1 MRRRPAALLLALAL
15 ATGLTA
21 CGGESTQVTDEGVV
35 ETPSG
40 GPGGAE
46 PGAGLDAPS
55 GDPLDAPSPS

>member
-1 MRRRPAALLLALAL
+1 M
-15 ATGLTA
+15 
-21 CGGESTQVTDEGVV
+21 TDGGVV

-55 GDPLDAPSPS
+55 GEPLAPDSSEEPGAEVTTAPTP